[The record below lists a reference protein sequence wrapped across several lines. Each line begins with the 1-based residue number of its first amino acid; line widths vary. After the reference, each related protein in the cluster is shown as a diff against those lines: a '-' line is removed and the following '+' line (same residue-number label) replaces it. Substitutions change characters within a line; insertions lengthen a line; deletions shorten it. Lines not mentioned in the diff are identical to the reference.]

1 MSWEIVVVD
10 GLSDCS
16 NGEFERASDP
26 WLSFAPDGTLHQI
39 SLMVNIDD
47 NALFGVSRSAM
58 GVSKSTDGGLT
69 WSEPILIIDD
79 IDPSVINDKE
89 TITAD
94 PTDANLV
101 YVVWDRLAPVPGST
115 YMEGPTYFSRT
126 TDGGTTWEAAR
137 ILYDPGINNQTLN
150 NQIVVLPNGTLLTF
164 FTEIINFPATSFPSY
179 LYVVVSTDQGQT
191 WSRVKRLAPISA
203 LGVTTPD
210 KGVPIRAAES
220 LFSVAV
226 DRGNGAVYV
235 VWQESSFTG
244 FDQIALLA
252 SMDQGGT
259 WSTPVPINVSPP
271 TPENPRRQQA
281 FLPTVAVA
289 NDHTVGVAYYDFRND
304 DSNGELADRWLI
316 QCLTECTNPANW
328 TAETR
333 LTDMPFDYSQAI
345 YANGLFLGDYVG
357 LAAHDDFLAYV
368 PQSFPADAANGF
380 FRRVPSQIDTNV
392 ADSPLVLRPRQ
403 QVVSEEP
410 DIGSVWPATLLDV
423 ERVNPG
429 MRIAW

>member
-1 MSWEIVVVD
+1 MGPLVQVSSQSPFGDLENCGIVPGGRGLNFLHSEVEPWIDVNPTNPDNIVALWQQDRWSNGGSRGSVAGVSFDGGMSWEIVVVD

-150 NQIVVLPNGTLLTF
+150 NQIVVLPNVTLLTF

-179 LYVVVSTDQGQT
+179 LSVVVSTDQGQT

-203 LGVTTPD
+203 
-210 KGVPIRAAES
+210 
-220 LFSVAV
+220 
-226 DRGNGAVYV
+226 
-235 VWQESSFTG
+235 
-244 FDQIALLA
+244 
-252 SMDQGGT
+252 
-259 WSTPVPINVSPP
+259 
-271 TPENPRRQQA
+271 
-281 FLPTVAVA
+281 
-289 NDHTVGVAYYDFRND
+289 
-304 DSNGELADRWLI
+304 
-316 QCLTECTNPANW
+316 
-328 TAETR
+328 
-333 LTDMPFDYSQAI
+333 
-345 YANGLFLGDYVG
+345 LGDYVG

-380 FRRVPSQIDTNV
+380 FRRVPAQIDTNV